1 MAYFRELSS
10 SSSSLCVL
18 FSSFFSSLF
27 SSRGT
32 FVLTKISAVFL
43 QPHLLH
49 REGEQQWPKHLTE
62 ADFRA
67 VLAAA
72 VTVAIEEVAAVTAA
86 AEVAAAEVA
95 GEGKRTRTSGPRARS
110 WGDWCKRYAFV
121 IIRCFCRRE
130 GMCARGMDASL
141 SRKCFATSRRRLRRA
156 LEVATPS
163 SRAISVPLF
172 FVFRIDF
179 GPTGGLFWGST
190 SLSTCRSAHVHANGM
205 CSPMSL
211 LFVVEFIQG
220 KIKSLEQ
227 IYLHSIPIKEYQIV
241 DYFVGANL
249 VDEVMKIMPVQKQTS
264 AGNRMRFK
272 AFVVVGDSNGHI
284 GLGVK
289 ACKEVAH
296 SIQGSMILAK
306 LNMVPVRRGYWGA
319 ALGAPHT
326 VPTKV
331 HGKCG
336 SVHIRLIPAPKG
348 TGVVAAQ
355 TPKKVLVMAGIHD
368 VFTCSRGHT
377 RTLGNFVKA
386 TYFALRSTYEFL
398 TPDLWAENKWQKAPE
413 QEYTDFLSAPPKKV
427 RQYEEY

>member
-1 MAYFRELSS
+1 M
-10 SSSSLCVL
+10 
-18 FSSFFSSLF
+18 
-27 SSRGT
+27 
-32 FVLTKISAVFL
+32 
-43 QPHLLH
+43 
-49 REGEQQWPKHLTE
+49 
-62 ADFRA
+62 
-67 VLAAA
+67 
-72 VTVAIEEVAAVTAA
+72 
-86 AEVAAAEVA
+86 
-95 GEGKRTRTSGPRARS
+95 
-110 WGDWCKRYAFV
+110 
-121 IIRCFCRRE
+121 
-130 GMCARGMDASL
+130 
-141 SRKCFATSRRRLRRA
+141 
-156 LEVATPS
+156 
-163 SRAISVPLF
+163 
-172 FVFRIDF
+172 
-179 GPTGGLFWGST
+179 
-190 SLSTCRSAHVHANGM
+190 
-205 CSPMSL
+205 
-211 LFVVEFIQG
+211 EFIQG

-241 DYFVGANL
+241 DYFIGANL

-264 AGNRMRFK
+264 AGQRMRFK

>member
-1 MAYFRELSS
+1 MAD
-10 SSSSLCVL
+10 
-18 FSSFFSSLF
+18 
-27 SSRGT
+27 RGGDRGGFGRGFGRGRGRGRDDDGDKWT
-32 FVLTKISAVFL
+32 PCTKL
-43 QPHLLH
+43 
-49 REGEQQWPKHLTE
+49 G
-62 ADFRA
+62 
-67 VLAAA
+67 
-72 VTVAIEEVAAVTAA
+72 
-86 AEVAAAEVA
+86 
-95 GEGKRTRTSGPRARS
+95 
-110 WGDWCKRYAFV
+110 
-121 IIRCFCRRE
+121 
-130 GMCARGMDASL
+130 
-141 SRKCFATSRRRLRRA
+141 RL
-156 LEVATPS
+156 VQ
-163 SRAISVPLF
+163 
-172 FVFRIDF
+172 
-179 GPTGGLFWGST
+179 
-190 SLSTCRSAHVHANGM
+190 
-205 CSPMSL
+205 
-211 LFVVEFIQG
+211 QG
-220 KIKSLEQ
+220 KIKSLEH
-227 IYLHSIPIKEYQIV
+227 IYLFSIPVKEYQIV
-241 DYFVGANL
+241 EHFLGPSL
-249 VDEVMKIMPVQKQTS
+249 SDEVMKIMPVQKQTS

-398 TPDLWAENKWQKAPE
+398 TPDLWAENKWQKA
-413 QEYTDFLSAPPKKV
+413 
-427 RQYEEY
+427 

>member
-1 MAYFRELSS
+1 MAEASDRGGF
-10 SSSSLCVL
+10 
-18 FSSFFSSLF
+18 
-27 SSRGT
+27 SRGFGRGGDRGDRRGRGGDRGGRGRGGRGRGRGFGKEDKDVWT
-32 FVLTKISAVFL
+32 PCTKL
-43 QPHLLH
+43 
-49 REGEQQWPKHLTE
+49 G
-62 ADFRA
+62 
-67 VLAAA
+67 
-72 VTVAIEEVAAVTAA
+72 
-86 AEVAAAEVA
+86 
-95 GEGKRTRTSGPRARS
+95 
-110 WGDWCKRYAFV
+110 
-121 IIRCFCRRE
+121 
-130 GMCARGMDASL
+130 
-141 SRKCFATSRRRLRRA
+141 RLVQA
-156 LEVATPS
+156 
-163 SRAISVPLF
+163 
-172 FVFRIDF
+172 
-179 GPTGGLFWGST
+179 
-190 SLSTCRSAHVHANGM
+190 
-205 CSPMSL
+205 
-211 LFVVEFIQG
+211 G

-241 DYFVGANL
+241 DYFIGANL

-264 AGNRMRFK
+264 AGQRMRFK

-319 ALGAPHT
+319 ALGQPHT

>member
-1 MAYFRELSS
+1 MAEASDRGGF
-10 SSSSLCVL
+10 
-18 FSSFFSSLF
+18 
-27 SSRGT
+27 SRGFGRGGDRGDRRGRGGDRGGRGRGGRGRGRGKEDKDVWT
-32 FVLTKISAVFL
+32 PCTKL
-43 QPHLLH
+43 
-49 REGEQQWPKHLTE
+49 G
-62 ADFRA
+62 
-67 VLAAA
+67 
-72 VTVAIEEVAAVTAA
+72 
-86 AEVAAAEVA
+86 
-95 GEGKRTRTSGPRARS
+95 
-110 WGDWCKRYAFV
+110 
-121 IIRCFCRRE
+121 
-130 GMCARGMDASL
+130 
-141 SRKCFATSRRRLRRA
+141 RLVQA
-156 LEVATPS
+156 
-163 SRAISVPLF
+163 
-172 FVFRIDF
+172 
-179 GPTGGLFWGST
+179 
-190 SLSTCRSAHVHANGM
+190 
-205 CSPMSL
+205 
-211 LFVVEFIQG
+211 G

>member
-1 MAYFRELSS
+1 MSSQKFQPCTTTPFASRRTTMAEASDRGGF
-10 SSSSLCVL
+10 
-18 FSSFFSSLF
+18 
-27 SSRGT
+27 SRGFGRGGDRGDRRGRGGDRGGRGRGGRGRGRGKEDKDVWT
-32 FVLTKISAVFL
+32 PCTKLGRLVQAV
-43 QPHLLH
+43 
-49 REGEQQWPKHLTE
+49 R
-62 ADFRA
+62 
-67 VLAAA
+67 V
-72 VTVAIEEVAAVTAA
+72 
-86 AEVAAAEVA
+86 
-95 GEGKRTRTSGPRARS
+95 RS
-110 WGDWCKRYAFV
+110 
-121 IIRCFCRRE
+121 IRCFCNRE
-130 GMCARGMDASL
+130 GMCARGKDASL
-141 SRKCFATSRRRLRRA
+141 SKKCFATSRRRVRRA

-163 SRAISVPLF
+163 SRAISVPF
-172 FVFRIDF
+172 FFRIDF
-179 GPTGGLFWGST
+179 GHGRAFWGST
-190 SLSTCRSAHVHANGM
+190 SLSTCRSAHIHANVM
-205 CSPMSL
+205 CSSMSL
-211 LFVVEFIQG
+211 LFVMEFIQG

-241 DYFVGANL
+241 DYFIGANL

-264 AGNRMRFK
+264 AGQRMRFK

>member
-1 MAYFRELSS
+1 MRSRKRR
-10 SSSSLCVL
+10 V
-18 FSSFFSSLF
+18 SF
-27 SSRGT
+27 
-32 FVLTKISAVFL
+32 
-43 QPHLLH
+43 
-49 REGEQQWPKHLTE
+49 E
-62 ADFRA
+62 
-67 VLAAA
+67 
-72 VTVAIEEVAAVTAA
+72 
-86 AEVAAAEVA
+86 
-95 GEGKRTRTSGPRARS
+95 
-110 WGDWCKRYAFV
+110 
-121 IIRCFCRRE
+121 
-130 GMCARGMDASL
+130 
-141 SRKCFATSRRRLRRA
+141 KCFATSRRRVRRA

-163 SRAISVPLF
+163 SRAISVPF
-172 FVFRIDF
+172 FFRIDF
-179 GPTGGLFWGST
+179 GHGRAFWGST
-190 SLSTCRSAHVHANGM
+190 SLSTCRSAHIHANVM
-205 CSPMSL
+205 CSSMSL
-211 LFVVEFIQG
+211 LFVMEFIQG

-241 DYFVGANL
+241 DYFIGANL

-264 AGNRMRFK
+264 AGQRMRFK

>member
-1 MAYFRELSS
+1 MAEESS
-10 SSSSLCVL
+10 DRGG
-18 FSSFFSSLF
+18 F
-27 SSRGT
+27 SRGFGRGGDRGGRGGDRGGRGGDRGGRGRGGGRGGRGGRGGKDEKDVWT
-32 FVLTKISAVFL
+32 PCTKL
-43 QPHLLH
+43 
-49 REGEQQWPKHLTE
+49 G
-62 ADFRA
+62 
-67 VLAAA
+67 
-72 VTVAIEEVAAVTAA
+72 
-86 AEVAAAEVA
+86 
-95 GEGKRTRTSGPRARS
+95 
-110 WGDWCKRYAFV
+110 
-121 IIRCFCRRE
+121 
-130 GMCARGMDASL
+130 
-141 SRKCFATSRRRLRRA
+141 RLVQA
-156 LEVATPS
+156 
-163 SRAISVPLF
+163 
-172 FVFRIDF
+172 
-179 GPTGGLFWGST
+179 
-190 SLSTCRSAHVHANGM
+190 
-205 CSPMSL
+205 
-211 LFVVEFIQG
+211 G

-241 DYFVGANL
+241 DYFIGANL

-264 AGNRMRFK
+264 AGQRMRFK

-398 TPDLWAENKWQKAPE
+398 TPDLWAENKWQKAPA

-427 RQYEEY
+427 RHYDDY

>member
-1 MAYFRELSS
+1 MAEASDRGGFSRGFGRGGDRGDRRGRGGDRGGRGRGGRGRGRGFGKEDKDVWTPCTKLGRLVQAVRVRSIRFFLLSGGDMRSRNGRISFEEVLRDVATVFATRSRGRDAFVARDFR
-10 SSSSLCVL
+10 
-18 FSSFFSSLF
+18 SFF
-27 SSRGT
+27 
-32 FVLTKISAVFL
+32 
-43 QPHLLH
+43 
-49 REGEQQWPKHLTE
+49 
-62 ADFRA
+62 
-67 VLAAA
+67 
-72 VTVAIEEVAAVTAA
+72 
-86 AEVAAAEVA
+86 
-95 GEGKRTRTSGPRARS
+95 
-110 WGDWCKRYAFV
+110 
-121 IIRCFCRRE
+121 
-130 GMCARGMDASL
+130 
-141 SRKCFATSRRRLRRA
+141 
-156 LEVATPS
+156 
-163 SRAISVPLF
+163 
-172 FVFRIDF
+172 FRIDF
-179 GPTGGLFWGST
+179 GHGRAFWGST
-190 SLSTCRSAHVHANGM
+190 SLSTCRSAHIHANVM
-205 CSPMSL
+205 CSSMSL
-211 LFVVEFIQG
+211 LFVMEFIQG

-241 DYFVGANL
+241 DYFIGANL

-264 AGNRMRFK
+264 AGQRMRFK

-319 ALGAPHT
+319 ALGQPHT

>member
-1 MAYFRELSS
+1 MAEASDRGGF
-10 SSSSLCVL
+10 
-18 FSSFFSSLF
+18 
-27 SSRGT
+27 SRGFGRGGDRGDRRGRGGDRGGRGRGGRGRGRGKEDKDVWT
-32 FVLTKISAVFL
+32 PCTKL
-43 QPHLLH
+43 
-49 REGEQQWPKHLTE
+49 G
-62 ADFRA
+62 
-67 VLAAA
+67 
-72 VTVAIEEVAAVTAA
+72 
-86 AEVAAAEVA
+86 
-95 GEGKRTRTSGPRARS
+95 
-110 WGDWCKRYAFV
+110 
-121 IIRCFCRRE
+121 
-130 GMCARGMDASL
+130 
-141 SRKCFATSRRRLRRA
+141 RLVQA
-156 LEVATPS
+156 
-163 SRAISVPLF
+163 
-172 FVFRIDF
+172 
-179 GPTGGLFWGST
+179 
-190 SLSTCRSAHVHANGM
+190 
-205 CSPMSL
+205 
-211 LFVVEFIQG
+211 G

-272 AFVVVGDSNGHI
+272 AWVVVGDSNGHI

>member
-1 MAYFRELSS
+1 
-10 SSSSLCVL
+10 
-18 FSSFFSSLF
+18 
-27 SSRGT
+27 
-32 FVLTKISAVFL
+32 
-43 QPHLLH
+43 
-49 REGEQQWPKHLTE
+49 
-62 ADFRA
+62 
-67 VLAAA
+67 
-72 VTVAIEEVAAVTAA
+72 
-86 AEVAAAEVA
+86 
-95 GEGKRTRTSGPRARS
+95 
-110 WGDWCKRYAFV
+110 
-121 IIRCFCRRE
+121 
-130 GMCARGMDASL
+130 
-141 SRKCFATSRRRLRRA
+141 
-156 LEVATPS
+156 
-163 SRAISVPLF
+163 
-172 FVFRIDF
+172 
-179 GPTGGLFWGST
+179 
-190 SLSTCRSAHVHANGM
+190 
-205 CSPMSL
+205 
-211 LFVVEFIQG
+211 
-220 KIKSLEQ
+220 
-227 IYLHSIPIKEYQIV
+227 
-241 DYFVGANL
+241 
-249 VDEVMKIMPVQKQTS
+249 MKIMPVQKQTS
-264 AGNRMRFK
+264 AGQRMRFK

-398 TPDLWAENKWQKAPE
+398 TPDLWAENKWQKAPA
-413 QEYTDFLSAPPKKV
+413 QEYTDFLSAAPKKV
-427 RQYEEY
+427 RHYDDY

>member
-1 MAYFRELSS
+1 
-10 SSSSLCVL
+10 
-18 FSSFFSSLF
+18 
-27 SSRGT
+27 
-32 FVLTKISAVFL
+32 
-43 QPHLLH
+43 
-49 REGEQQWPKHLTE
+49 
-62 ADFRA
+62 
-67 VLAAA
+67 
-72 VTVAIEEVAAVTAA
+72 
-86 AEVAAAEVA
+86 
-95 GEGKRTRTSGPRARS
+95 
-110 WGDWCKRYAFV
+110 
-121 IIRCFCRRE
+121 
-130 GMCARGMDASL
+130 
-141 SRKCFATSRRRLRRA
+141 
-156 LEVATPS
+156 
-163 SRAISVPLF
+163 
-172 FVFRIDF
+172 
-179 GPTGGLFWGST
+179 
-190 SLSTCRSAHVHANGM
+190 
-205 CSPMSL
+205 
-211 LFVVEFIQG
+211 
-220 KIKSLEQ
+220 
-227 IYLHSIPIKEYQIV
+227 
-241 DYFVGANL
+241 
-249 VDEVMKIMPVQKQTS
+249 MKIMPVQKQTS
-264 AGNRMRFK
+264 AGQRMRFK

-326 VPTKV
+326 VSTKV

-398 TPDLWAENKWQKAPE
+398 TPDLWAENKWQKAPA

-427 RQYEEY
+427 RPSYDDY

>member
-1 MAYFRELSS
+1 MRSK
-10 SSSSLCVL
+10 
-18 FSSFFSSLF
+18 
-27 SSRGT
+27 SSRSM
-32 FVLTKISAVFL
+32 F
-43 QPHLLH
+43 
-49 REGEQQWPKHLTE
+49 W
-62 ADFRA
+62 
-67 VLAAA
+67 
-72 VTVAIEEVAAVTAA
+72 
-86 AEVAAAEVA
+86 
-95 GEGKRTRTSGPRARS
+95 
-110 WGDWCKRYAFV
+110 
-121 IIRCFCRRE
+121 
-130 GMCARGMDASL
+130 
-141 SRKCFATSRRRLRRA
+141 RRLRRRVK
-156 LEVATPS
+156 VARRS
-163 SRAISVPLF
+163 SRAISARVEVFFFSLRRGLF
-172 FVFRIDF
+172 EGFFPRAERVFRSKCPPGFID
-179 GPTGGLFWGST
+179 
-190 SLSTCRSAHVHANGM
+190 ANIS
-205 CSPMSL
+205 CSPIHFHFTL
-211 LFVVEFIQG
+211 AHTQG

-241 DYFVGANL
+241 DYFIGANL

-264 AGNRMRFK
+264 AGQRMRFK
-272 AFVVVGDSNGHI
+272 AFVVVGDTNGHI

-398 TPDLWAENKWQKAPE
+398 TPDLWAENKWQKAPA

-427 RQYEEY
+427 RHYDDY

>member
-1 MAYFRELSS
+1 MF
-10 SSSSLCVL
+10 
-18 FSSFFSSLF
+18 
-27 SSRGT
+27 
-32 FVLTKISAVFL
+32 
-43 QPHLLH
+43 
-49 REGEQQWPKHLTE
+49 W
-62 ADFRA
+62 
-67 VLAAA
+67 
-72 VTVAIEEVAAVTAA
+72 
-86 AEVAAAEVA
+86 
-95 GEGKRTRTSGPRARS
+95 
-110 WGDWCKRYAFV
+110 
-121 IIRCFCRRE
+121 
-130 GMCARGMDASL
+130 
-141 SRKCFATSRRRLRRA
+141 RRLRRRVK
-156 LEVATPS
+156 VARRS
-163 SRAISVPLF
+163 SRAISARVEVFFFSLRRGLF
-172 FVFRIDF
+172 EGFFPRAERVFRSKCPPGFID
-179 GPTGGLFWGST
+179 
-190 SLSTCRSAHVHANGM
+190 ANIS
-205 CSPMSL
+205 CSPIHFHFTL
-211 LFVVEFIQG
+211 AHTQG

-241 DYFVGANL
+241 DYFIGANL

-264 AGNRMRFK
+264 AGQRMRFK

-319 ALGAPHT
+319 ALGQPHT

-348 TGVVAAQ
+348 SGVVAAQ

-368 VFTCSRGHT
+368 VYTCSRGHT

-398 TPDLWAENKWQKAPE
+398 TPDLWAENKWQKAPA

-427 RQYEEY
+427 RHYDDY

>member
-1 MAYFRELSS
+1 MSSQKFQPCTTTPFASRRTTMAEASDRGGF
-10 SSSSLCVL
+10 
-18 FSSFFSSLF
+18 
-27 SSRGT
+27 SRGFGRGGDRGDRRGRGGDRGGRGRGGRGRGRGFGKEDKDVWT
-32 FVLTKISAVFL
+32 PCTKLGRLVQAV
-43 QPHLLH
+43 
-49 REGEQQWPKHLTE
+49 R
-62 ADFRA
+62 
-67 VLAAA
+67 V
-72 VTVAIEEVAAVTAA
+72 
-86 AEVAAAEVA
+86 
-95 GEGKRTRTSGPRARS
+95 RS
-110 WGDWCKRYAFV
+110 
-121 IIRCFCRRE
+121 IRCFCNRE
-130 GMCARGMDASL
+130 GMCARGKDASL
-141 SRKCFATSRRRLRRA
+141 SKKCFARSRRRVRRA

-163 SRAISVPLF
+163 SRAISVPF
-172 FVFRIDF
+172 FFRIDF
-179 GPTGGLFWGST
+179 GHGRAFWGST
-190 SLSTCRSAHVHANGM
+190 SLSTCRSAHIHANVM
-205 CSPMSL
+205 CSSMSL
-211 LFVVEFIQG
+211 LFVMEFIQG

-241 DYFVGANL
+241 DYFIGANL

-264 AGNRMRFK
+264 AGQRMRFK

-319 ALGAPHT
+319 ALGQPHT

>member
-1 MAYFRELSS
+1 
-10 SSSSLCVL
+10 
-18 FSSFFSSLF
+18 
-27 SSRGT
+27 
-32 FVLTKISAVFL
+32 
-43 QPHLLH
+43 
-49 REGEQQWPKHLTE
+49 
-62 ADFRA
+62 
-67 VLAAA
+67 
-72 VTVAIEEVAAVTAA
+72 
-86 AEVAAAEVA
+86 
-95 GEGKRTRTSGPRARS
+95 
-110 WGDWCKRYAFV
+110 
-121 IIRCFCRRE
+121 
-130 GMCARGMDASL
+130 MDV
-141 SRKCFATSRRRLRRA
+141 R
-156 LEVATPS
+156 VATWS
-163 SRAISVPLF
+163 SRAISAQVF
-172 FVFRIDF
+172 FLHLCVLGPRREGFCASARIFETSSRFHRCEDL
-179 GPTGGLFWGST
+179 TLTKTLYSYST
-190 SLSTCRSAHVHANGM
+190 
-205 CSPMSL
+205 
-211 LFVVEFIQG
+211 IIKQG

-241 DYFVGANL
+241 DYFIGANL

-264 AGNRMRFK
+264 AGQRMRFK

-386 TYFALRSTYEFL
+386 TYFALRSTYGFL
-398 TPDLWAENKWQKAPE
+398 TPDLWAENKWQKAPA

-427 RQYEEY
+427 RHYDDY

>member
-1 MAYFRELSS
+1 LNAIEKFSVD
-10 SSSSLCVL
+10 VL
-18 FSSFFSSLF
+18 AAFA
-27 SSRGT
+27 SSRKGREA
-32 FVLTKISAVFL
+32 FVS
-43 QPHLLH
+43 
-49 REGEQQWPKHLTE
+49 R
-62 ADFRA
+62 DFRA
-67 VLAAA
+67 RV
-72 VTVAIEEVAAVTAA
+72 EVFFFLSLRR
-86 AEVAAAEVA
+86 
-95 GEGKRTRTSGPRARS
+95 GLFEGFFPRAER
-110 WGDWCKRYAFV
+110 
-121 IIRCFCRRE
+121 
-130 GMCARGMDASL
+130 
-141 SRKCFATSRRRLRRA
+141 
-156 LEVATPS
+156 
-163 SRAISVPLF
+163 
-172 FVFRIDF
+172 VFRSKCPPGFID
-179 GPTGGLFWGST
+179 
-190 SLSTCRSAHVHANGM
+190 ANIS
-205 CSPMSL
+205 CSPIHFHFTL
-211 LFVVEFIQG
+211 THTQG

-241 DYFVGANL
+241 DYFIGANL

-264 AGNRMRFK
+264 AGQRMRFK

-348 TGVVAAQ
+348 SGVVAAQ

-368 VFTCSRGHT
+368 VYTCSRGHT

-398 TPDLWAENKWQKAPE
+398 TPDLWAENKWQKAPA

-427 RQYEEY
+427 RHYDDY

>member
-1 MAYFRELSS
+1 MAEASDRGGF
-10 SSSSLCVL
+10 
-18 FSSFFSSLF
+18 
-27 SSRGT
+27 SRGFGRGGDRGDRRGRGGDRGGRGRGGRGRGRGKEDKDVWT
-32 FVLTKISAVFL
+32 PCTKL
-43 QPHLLH
+43 
-49 REGEQQWPKHLTE
+49 G
-62 ADFRA
+62 
-67 VLAAA
+67 
-72 VTVAIEEVAAVTAA
+72 
-86 AEVAAAEVA
+86 
-95 GEGKRTRTSGPRARS
+95 
-110 WGDWCKRYAFV
+110 
-121 IIRCFCRRE
+121 
-130 GMCARGMDASL
+130 
-141 SRKCFATSRRRLRRA
+141 RLVQA
-156 LEVATPS
+156 
-163 SRAISVPLF
+163 
-172 FVFRIDF
+172 
-179 GPTGGLFWGST
+179 
-190 SLSTCRSAHVHANGM
+190 
-205 CSPMSL
+205 
-211 LFVVEFIQG
+211 G

-241 DYFVGANL
+241 DYFIGANL

-264 AGNRMRFK
+264 AGQRMRFK

-319 ALGAPHT
+319 ALGQPHT